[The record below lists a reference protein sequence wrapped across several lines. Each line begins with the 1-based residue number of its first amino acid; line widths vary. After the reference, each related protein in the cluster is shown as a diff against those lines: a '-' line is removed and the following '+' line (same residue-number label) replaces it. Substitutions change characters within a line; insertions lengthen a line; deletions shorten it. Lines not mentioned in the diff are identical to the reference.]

1 MVSINPKKI
10 EGDWASGVALDV
22 HTISSTYLGPNEFG
36 HDQYETIRSEI
47 GELLYRLK
55 YSGDKAAAAGIVEA
69 AAGYLDT
76 RRSRFDLIVPVPPSK
91 ARVVQPVLLLAKR
104 IAKEL
109 DVEMADC
116 IETTRSPQ
124 ELKSVSN
131 PEERRALV
139 KGLYTVNS
147 KITAGRKVLLF
158 DDLYRS
164 GATMNTITNML
175 MKKGKAEV
183 VRALTITRTRSNR

>member
-10 EGDWASGVALDV
+10 EGDWASGVALDL

-36 HDQYETIRSEI
+36 HDQYETRRSEI

-55 YSGDKAAAAGIVEA
+55 YNADKGAAADIVEA
-69 AAGYLDT
+69 AVGYLDT

-91 ARVVQPVLLLAKR
+91 ARVVQPVLILAKR

-116 IETTRSPQ
+116 IETTRSSQ
-124 ELKSVSN
+124 ELKSISN
-131 PEERRALV
+131 PEERKALV
-139 KGLYTVNS
+139 RGLYTVDS
-147 KITAGRKVLLF
+147 KITSGRKVLLF

-164 GATMNTITNML
+164 GATMNAITNML
-175 MKKGKAEV
+175 MKKGKAEL